1 MKKATIFIAFLIG
14 MIWNAQAQKDSTK
27 QKQDTT
33 IQVLLTLDQYRALL
47 YVLDQNID
55 SKKLSKEIFELIGK
69 SASIYQPA
77 DKPKE
82 AAKAPEKAEKKKQ

>member
-1 MKKATIFIAFLIG
+1 MKKATIILLFAIG
-14 MIWNAQAQKDSTK
+14 MMATASAQKDSAK
-27 QKQDTT
+27 AKQDTT
-33 IQVLLTLDQYRALL
+33 IQILLPLDYYRSLL
-47 YVLDQNID
+47 YVIDQNID
-55 SKKLSKEIFELIGK
+55 SKKLSKEIFELIVK